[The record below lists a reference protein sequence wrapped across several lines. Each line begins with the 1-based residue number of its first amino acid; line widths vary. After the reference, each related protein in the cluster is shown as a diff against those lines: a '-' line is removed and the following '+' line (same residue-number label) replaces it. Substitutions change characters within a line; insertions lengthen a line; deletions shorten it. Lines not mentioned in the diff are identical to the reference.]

1 MSIVAVVLTGCEKE
15 LGFDEGGENLNV
27 IAISMVAS
35 PDTTLEAIVARTY
48 RTGVV
53 GTEGTDVE
61 QTFLKAATLR
71 FATVTYSVN
80 GASPVEMVYDA
91 EHCRFRSDYR
101 PKAGDVIAVS
111 ASEQNFPSVSA
122 NFTMPTVAPTVEIV
136 RTRKY
141 RQDHLLD
148 QLETGYFDGGQDTV
162 VDISLRMKGLEPS
175 RAITVSTCAASR
187 RRLSTARRCMTPMI
201 VIIPTILCF
210 RISGCR
216 SPAKD
221 GIRISATCLP
231 ARLSVAQDM
240 SAR

>member
-53 GTEGTDVE
+53 GTEGTNVVE
-61 QTFLKAATLR
+61 TFLKAATLR

-141 RQDHLLD
+141 QQDHLLD
-148 QLETGYFDGGQDTV
+148 QLETGYYDGGQDTV

-175 RAITVSTCAASR
+175 GYYRLNVRSLTEKVVDGKTVYDTNDCYHSYDPLFQDI
-187 RRLSTARRCMTPMI
+187 RLSKPR
-201 VIIPTILCF
+201 
-210 RISGCR
+210 
-216 SPAKD
+216 KD

-231 ARLSVAQDM
+231 AQLPVAQDM